1 MNPSTVT
8 TRILLLL
15 CFICKNNSSAF
26 TASSSLQVTTSTL
39 TCNNQRKSAVESKLF
54 AAKKKKVT
62 QKKEANHDKWQ
73 PHFDQLV
80 QYKEQHGHF
89 DELDSSSPLGV
100 WLLDQHTAYINLKM
114 KRKSKMTKKRV
125 AALEQIGAIPED
137 LWEENRFTQT
147 PKE

>member
-8 TRILLLL
+8 KRILLLL
-15 CFICKNNSSAF
+15 CFTCKNNSSAF
-26 TASSSLQVTTSTL
+26 TASSSLQATTSTR
-39 TCNNQRKSAVESKLF
+39 NNPRKSAVESKLF

-80 QYKEQHGHF
+80 HYKEQHGHF

-100 WLLDQHTAYINLKM
+100 WLLDQHNAYINLKM

-147 PKE
+147 LKD